1 MYFLLS
7 DVKWEKTYSILQ
19 IACYSLIMTVIY
31 ILTFFFAKLKL
42 IQTRSKV
49 MNAGLREDM
58 GQIRKDRMS

>member
-1 MYFLLS
+1 
-7 DVKWEKTYSILQ
+7 
-19 IACYSLIMTVIY
+19 MTVIY

-58 GQIRKDRMS
+58 GQIRKDRMSQRKLIEKRIIPVCFIYILIMQRF